1 MDFVD
6 LDRLFVPL
14 KRDADAALEWG
25 PSWGLKYGGWLDWSG
40 VLQHWRV
47 ALLAEALSGK
57 TKELEHR
64 AVALRREGKLA
75 FFLRIEDLADDRF
88 EGSLDDDDKAAFHSW
103 AAADAGE
110 AWFFLD
116 SVDEARLNGK
126 KLATA
131 LRNVR
136 AALST
141 DNLNRAHIIVS
152 CRVSDWRGKADRE
165 SLQKELPYAPQAEPS
180 SAITDPDEI
189 LLSPMFD
196 RTSRSTGPKKPQ
208 TAPNPSELLVVQ
220 LAPLNHEQQ
229 ARMATAASVANVPE
243 FMQAV
248 RLSGLETMSER
259 PGDLIDLIG
268 YWRDHGKFGSLAE
281 MTEEGVKRKLREEDI
296 YRPEAGTLSP
306 ERARQGA
313 ERLAAALILAKTF
326 TIKAPGQDADP
337 TLAKGALE
345 SRDVLPDWDQGSI
358 NALLRTGL
366 FAPGTY
372 GRIRFHHRS
381 TQEYL
386 AACWLRWLT
395 QWNNCPI
402 AEVHA
407 LLFVEPYG
415 VPTVVPTL
423 RAVAAW
429 LSLWLPSVRDQVIDR
444 EPASLILHGDP
455 KSLPLDIR
463 ERLLGVYATLDARGD
478 LNVER
483 IDFRAAWMFSSPSLA
498 RAVRRA
504 WQANDRREFR
514 MHLLEFIEE
523 GRIKE
528 CVDLAREIALDSSEN
543 QWHRLTAA
551 RALLACDDPK
561 GLSDLARVVRAAPD
575 RLGARLAPQLASL
588 LYPAYLSTDDL
599 LDLVD
604 RSESP
609 EPYQSEGFN
618 YQLSSLHALAPT
630 RDAQRQF
637 ALGIADL
644 VLKSPHIEDSEIS
657 SRHIELGRGLA
668 ALAKAELDRRAIG
681 DVDDG
686 LIRLLMATE
695 RARGVHDNGDEPSA
709 LAARVQRDKALNR
722 QLMWADAQTDRRGRP
737 RETPPVHIWQVG
749 PLTGFVLWR
758 TDISD
763 LEWLKEDAR
772 RMPEEFERRIA
783 FSAILSALHRA
794 DLGESRCE
802 FLDQL
807 AAGDSALEADLA
819 DYRKPAPVDPYAA
832 DAAARKERAA
842 KETQEAK
849 KSWTDFRDQL
859 KLKPAILDAPEA
871 VKSWKAGLHR
881 LYDLTNWIDMKAR
894 YDGIEGAAKW
904 QALPLAFGS
913 AVAEHY
919 ARAMRMT
926 WRNVR
931 PERAKKIADNQFT
944 QKKSNELAVSGVD
957 LDSLTPGWEH
967 SLSDDEVAIAVRH
980 ACFAGTIRAE
990 WVNRLITARPNA
1002 ALPEITS
1009 AVATEYRSN
1018 GTHSDVINSAIHA
1031 DTPAL
1036 PAIATEV
1043 FRLLRKSEPVDDVT
1057 LDRSVQVLR
1066 RGLAALPAPRA
1077 RSLILKRVHLHLAAA
1092 NERRAFEYLGALAT
1106 IDPDEFAK
1114 IVLWKLERSA
1124 SEADK
1129 DYAERVSHWL
1139 GALFAGPGEHGV
1151 ATTAL
1156 AKMSVVHLARVLRLA
1171 YEHIAARDWTAHRS
1185 GSGRSLSDKAESA
1198 RGMLFNAIAER
1209 PGAEAYDALLEL
1221 SADPVFA
1228 DSSLRLRELAHA
1240 RAEAD
1245 GDLPTWLATEVTKFE
1260 QTHSAPVK
1268 TGAHLLTLTLG
1279 VLADIEASFTS
1290 ADASSRRL
1298 LALAQDEE
1306 EVQGWLAERL
1316 NERARGRY
1324 SAAREPEV
1332 ADRNEPDI
1340 LVSSTSADVQVAI
1353 EVKNGNKK
1361 WTVTQLEGAVRG
1373 QLAKDYLRPANRRYG
1388 ILVVS
1393 LHRQRTW
1400 RVPGE
1405 EWDLARLIEH
1415 LKAVAQATRA
1425 NGSGPVQVA
1434 VVGIDASR
1442 EKPSS
1447 AKRPS
1452 RMRRSAT

>member
-1 MDFVD
+1 MDFVN

-25 PSWGLKYGGWLDWSG
+25 PSWGLKYGGWLDWPG

-64 AVALRREGKLA
+64 AAALKNEGKPA

-136 AALST
+136 AALSSG
-141 DNLNRAHIIVS
+141 NLNRAHIIVS
-152 CRVSDWRGKADRE
+152 CRVSDWKGKADRE
-165 SLQKELPYAPQAEPS
+165 SLQKELPYVPSAEPS
-180 SAITDPDEI
+180 SAVTDPDEI

-208 TAPNPSELLVVQ
+208 TEPNPSELLVVQ
-220 LAPLNHEQQ
+220 LAPLNQEQQ
-229 ARMATAASVANVPE
+229 ARIATAASVANVPE

-268 YWRDHGKFGSLAE
+268 YWRDHGKFGSLEE

-306 ERARQGA
+306 ERARRGA
-313 ERLAAALILAKTF
+313 ERFAAALILAKTF

-345 SRDVLPDWDQGSI
+345 SRDVLPEWDQDSI

-386 AACWLRWLT
+386 AACWLRWLIERK
-395 QWNNCPI
+395 NCPI
-402 AEVHA
+402 AEIHH
-407 LLFVEPYG
+407 LLFVEPYD

-429 LSLWLPSVRDQVIDR
+429 LSLWLPSVRDQVINR

-455 KSLPLDIR
+455 KSLPLEIR
-463 ERLLGVYATLDARGD
+463 ERLLGVYAKLDARGD

-504 WQANDRREFR
+504 WEANDRREFR

-528 CVDLAREIALDSSEN
+528 CVDLARSIALDASAN

-561 GLSDLARVVRAAPD
+561 GLSDLVRVIRAAPD
-575 RLGARLAPQLASL
+575 RLSARLAPQLASL

-609 EPYQSEGFN
+609 EPYQIEGFS
-618 YQLSSLHALAPT
+618 YQLVSLHALAPT

-637 ALGIADL
+637 ALGIATL
-644 VLKSPHIEDSEIS
+644 FLKTPHADDSEVS
-657 SRHIELGRGLA
+657 SQHFELGRGLA
-668 ALAKAELDRRAIG
+668 PLAKAELDRRAIG

-686 LIRLLMATE
+686 LIRLLMAAE
-695 RARGVHDNGDEPSA
+695 RARGGHHDEYEPNA
-709 LAARVQRDKALNR
+709 LAARVQGDKALNR

-737 RETPPVHIWQVG
+737 RETPPVNIWQVG

-763 LEWLKEDAR
+763 LEWLQEDAR
-772 RMPEEFERRIA
+772 RMPEEYERRIA

-794 DLGESRCE
+794 DLGESRRE

-807 AAGDSALEADLA
+807 AAGDSALLADLA

-832 DAAARKERAA
+832 DAPARKERAA
-842 KETQEAK
+842 KKTQEAK

-859 KLKPAILDAPEA
+859 KSTPEILDAPEA

-881 LYDLTNWIDMKAR
+881 LFDLTNWIDMKAR
-894 YDGIEGAAKW
+894 YDGVEGAAKW

-919 ARAMRMT
+919 TRAMLMT

-931 PERAKKIADNQFT
+931 PERPKKIADNQIT
-944 QKKSNELAVSGVD
+944 RKKSNELAVSAVD

-967 SLSDDEVAIAVRH
+967 RLSDDEVAIAVRH

-990 WVNRLITARPNA
+990 WVNRLVTARPNA

-1018 GTHSDVINSAIHA
+1018 GTYSDVINSASHA

-1036 PAIATEV
+1036 QAIATEV
-1043 FRLLRKSEPVDDVT
+1043 FRLLRKSEPVDDAT
-1057 LDRSVQVLR
+1057 LDRSIQVLR
-1066 RGLAALPAPRA
+1066 RGLAGLPAPQA
-1077 RSLILKRVHLHLAAA
+1077 RSLVLKRVHLHLAAA
-1092 NERRAFEYLGALAT
+1092 NERRAFEYLGALAA
-1106 IDPDEFAK
+1106 IDPEELAK
-1114 IVLWKLERSA
+1114 ITLSTLERGV
-1124 SEADK
+1124 SEADQ
-1129 DYAERVSHWL
+1129 DYAERVSRWL
-1139 GALFAGPGEHGV
+1139 GALFAGQGEHGV
-1151 ATTAL
+1151 ATVAL
-1156 AKMSVVHLARVLRLA
+1156 AKMPVAHLARLLRLA

-1185 GSGRSLSDKAESA
+1185 GSGRSPSDKAESA

-1209 PGAEAYDALLEL
+1209 PGAEAYDALLAL
-1221 SADPVFA
+1221 STDPVFA
-1228 DSSLRLRELAHA
+1228 DTSLRLREIAHA

-1268 TGAHLLTLTLG
+1268 TGAQLLTLTLG
-1279 VLADIEASFTS
+1279 VLADIQASFKT
-1290 ADASSRRL
+1290 ADASSRQL

-1340 LVSSTSADVQVAI
+1340 LVSSTSTDVQVAI

-1361 WTVTQLEGAVRG
+1361 WTVIQLEGAVRG
-1373 QLAKDYLRPANRRYG
+1373 QLAKDYLRPANRRDG

-1393 LHRQRTW
+1393 LHRHRTW

-1405 EWDLARLIEH
+1405 EWDFARLIEY
-1415 LKAVAQATRA
+1415 LKTVAQATRA
-1425 NGSGPVQVA
+1425 NDSGSVQVA

-1442 EKPSS
+1442 ETPSS

-1452 RMRRSAT
+1452 SKRRSAT

>member
-1 MDFVD
+1 MV
-6 LDRLFVPL
+6 
-14 KRDADAALEWG
+14 
-25 PSWGLKYGGWLDWSG
+25 
-40 VLQHWRV
+40 
-47 ALLAEALSGK
+47 LLAEALSGK

-64 AVALRREGKLA
+64 AVALRREGKPA

-88 EGSLDDDDKAAFHSW
+88 EASLNDDDKAAFHSW
-103 AAADAGE
+103 TAADSGE

-136 AALST
+136 AALTSG
-141 DNLNRAHIIVS
+141 NLDRAHIIVS

-165 SLQKELPYAPQAEPS
+165 SMQKELPYGPPAQLPS
-180 SAITDPDEI
+180 AVTDPDEV

-196 RTSRSTGPKKPQ
+196 RTSQSTGLKKPQ
-208 TAPNPSELLVVQ
+208 TDSNPIELLVVQ
-220 LAPLNHEQQ
+220 LAPLNQEQQ
-229 ARMATAASVANVPE
+229 ARMATAASIANVPE

-268 YWRDHGKFGSLAE
+268 YWRDHGKFGSLVE

-296 YRPEAGTLSP
+296 YRPEAGVLSP
-306 ERARQGA
+306 ERARRGA
-313 ERLAAALILAKTF
+313 ERFAAALILAKTF
-326 TIKAPGQDADP
+326 TIKAPGQEADP

-345 SRDVLPDWDQGSI
+345 SRDVFPDWDQDSI

-395 QWNNCPI
+395 QWNNFPI

-429 LSLWLPSVRDQVIDR
+429 LSLWLPSVRDEAINR

-455 KSLPLDIR
+455 KSLPLEVR
-463 ERLLGVYATLDARGD
+463 ERLLGVYATLDAKGD
-478 LNVER
+478 ISVER

-528 CVDLAREIALDSSEN
+528 CVDLARSIALDSSAN

-575 RLGARLAPQLASL
+575 RLSARLAPQLASL

-609 EPYQSEGFN
+609 EPYQSEGFS
-618 YQLSSLHALAPT
+618 YQLVSLHALAPT

-637 ALGIADL
+637 ALGIAAL
-644 VLKSPHIEDSEIS
+644 ILKPPHLDDSEMS

-695 RARGVHDNGDEPSA
+695 RARGVHDDEDELVA
-709 LAARVQRDKALNR
+709 LATRVQWDKALNR
-722 QLMWADAQTDRRGRP
+722 RLMWADAQTDRKGHP
-737 RETPPVHIWQVG
+737 RESHPVHIWQVG
-749 PLTGFVLWR
+749 PVTGFTLWR

-763 LEWLKEDAR
+763 LEWLQEDAR
-772 RMPEEFERRIA
+772 RLPEEHERRIA
-783 FSAILSALHRA
+783 FSAILFALHRA
-794 DLGESRCE
+794 DADESRRDL
-802 FLDQL
+802 LDQL
-807 AAGDSALEADLA
+807 AAGDPALQADLA

-832 DAAARKERAA
+832 DAAARKEEAA
-842 KETQEAK
+842 KKTQQAK
-849 KSWTDFRDQL
+849 KPWTDFRDQL
-859 KLKPAILDAPEA
+859 RSTPAMLDAPEA

-881 LYDLTNWIDMKAR
+881 LYDLTNWIDMKAQ

-904 QALPLAFGS
+904 QALRLAFGS

-919 ARAMRMT
+919 ARAMLMA

-931 PERAKKIADNQFT
+931 PERPKKIADNQFT
-944 QKKSNELAVSGVD
+944 RKRTNELAVRALD

-967 SLSDDEVAIAVRH
+967 KLSDDEVAIAVRH

-990 WVNRLITARPNA
+990 WVNRLVTARPNA
-1002 ALPEITS
+1002 ALPEILS

-1018 GTHSDVINSAIHA
+1018 GTYSDVINSASHA

-1036 PAIATEV
+1036 QAIAMEV
-1043 FRLLRKSEPVDDVT
+1043 FRLLRRSEPVDDST
-1057 LDRSVQVLR
+1057 LDRSMQIVR
-1066 RGLAALPAPRA
+1066 RGLAELPAPQV
-1077 RSLILKRVHLHLAAA
+1077 RSLILKRVYLHLAAA
-1092 NERRAFEYLGALAT
+1092 NERRAFEYLGALAA
-1106 IDPDEFAK
+1106 IDPEELAK
-1114 IVLWKLERSA
+1114 IVLSKLERGV
-1124 SEADK
+1124 SEADH
-1129 DYAERVSHWL
+1129 DYAERVSYWL
-1139 GALFAGPGEHGV
+1139 GALFAGQGEHGV
-1151 ATTAL
+1151 ATAAL
-1156 AKMSVVHLARVLRLA
+1156 VKMPVVHLARLLRLA
-1171 YEHIAARDWTAHRS
+1171 YEHIPARDWTAHRS
-1185 GSGRSLSDKAESA
+1185 GSGRSPSDKAESA

-1209 PGAEAYDALLEL
+1209 PGAEAYDALLAL
-1221 SADPVFA
+1221 STDPVFA
-1228 DSSLRLRELAHA
+1228 DSSLRLREIAHA

-1260 QTHSAPVK
+1260 QTHAAPVK
-1268 TGAHLLTLTLG
+1268 TGAQLLTLILG
-1279 VLADIEASFTS
+1279 VLADIQASFTN
-1290 ADASSRRL
+1290 ADASSRQL

-1340 LVSSTSADVQVAI
+1340 LVSSTSTDVQVAI

-1361 WTVTQLEGAVRG
+1361 WTVTQLESAVRG
-1373 QLAKDYLRPANRRYG
+1373 QLAKDYLRPANRRDG

-1393 LHRQRTW
+1393 LHRHRTW

-1405 EWDLARLIEH
+1405 EWDFARLIVH
-1415 LKAVAQATRA
+1415 LKTVAQATRS
-1425 NGSGPVQVA
+1425 NDSGPVQVA

-1442 EKPSS
+1442 DVPSS
-1447 AKRPS
+1447 PFRPS
-1452 RMRRSAT
+1452 RKRRSAT

>member
-1 MDFVD
+1 MEFVD

-25 PSWGLKYGGWLDWSG
+25 PNWGRKYGGWLDWPG

-64 AVALRREGKLA
+64 AVALKREGKPA

-88 EGSLDDDDKAAFHSW
+88 EASLDDADKAAFHSW

-136 AALST
+136 AAISGS
-141 DNLNRAHIIVS
+141 NLNRAHIIMS
-152 CRVSDWRGKADRE
+152 CRVSDWKGKADRE
-165 SLQKELPYAPQAEPS
+165 SLQKELPYVPPAEPS
-180 SAITDPDEI
+180 SAVTDPDEI

-196 RTSRSTGPKKPQ
+196 KTSRSTGPKRPQ
-208 TAPNPSELLVVQ
+208 TEPDPTELLVVQ

-229 ARMATAASVANVPE
+229 ARMATAASIPNVPE

-268 YWRDHGKFGSLAE
+268 YWRDHGKFGSLE
-281 MTEEGVKRKLREEDI
+281 KMTEEGVKRKLREEDI

-306 ERARQGA
+306 ERAWRGA

-345 SRDVLPDWDQGSI
+345 SRDVLPEWDPDSI

-402 AEVHA
+402 AEIHG

-429 LSLWLPSVRDQVIDR
+429 LSLWLPAVRDQVIER

-455 KSLPLDIR
+455 KSLPLEIR

-498 RAVRRA
+498 EAVRRA
-504 WQANDRREFR
+504 WEENDRREFR

-528 CVDLAREIALDSSEN
+528 CVDLARSIALDPSAN
-543 QWHRLTAA
+543 PWHRLTAT

-561 GLSDLARVVRAAPD
+561 GLRDLARIVCVAPD
-575 RLGARLAPQLASL
+575 RLSARLAPQLASL

-609 EPYQSEGFN
+609 EPYQTEGFS
-618 YQLSSLHALAPT
+618 YQLASLHALAPN

-637 ALGIADL
+637 ALGIATL
-644 VLKSPHIEDSEIS
+644 FLKAPHVDDSEVS
-657 SRHIELGRGLA
+657 SRHVELGKGLVS
-668 ALAKAELDRRAIG
+668 LAKAELEKRAIG

-686 LIRLLMATE
+686 LIRLLMAVE
-695 RARGVHDNGDEPSA
+695 RARGVHDDEQEPGG

-749 PLTGFVLWR
+749 PLTGFILWR
-758 TDISD
+758 TDMSD
-763 LEWLKEDAR
+763 LEWLQEDAR
-772 RMPEEFERRIA
+772 RMPEDYERRIA
-783 FSAILSALHRA
+783 FSAILSAFHRA
-794 DLGESRCE
+794 DLGESRRE

-807 AAGDSALEADLA
+807 AAGDSALLADLA

-832 DAAARKERAA
+832 EAPARKERAA
-842 KETQEAK
+842 KKTQEAK
-849 KSWTDFRDQL
+849 KSWTDFRDEL
-859 KLKPAILDAPEA
+859 KSTPEILDAPDA

-894 YDGIEGAAKW
+894 YDGIEGVAKW
-904 QALPLAFGS
+904 QALSLAFGS
-913 AVAEHY
+913 AVGEHY
-919 ARAMRMT
+919 TRAMSMT

-931 PERAKKIADNQFT
+931 PERPKKVGDNQIT
-944 QKKSNELAVSGVD
+944 RKKSNELAVSAVE
-957 LDSLTPGWEH
+957 LDSLTPSWERK
-967 SLSDDEVAIAVRH
+967 LSDDEVAIAVRH

-990 WVNRLITARPNA
+990 WVSRLVTARPNA

-1018 GTHSDVINSAIHA
+1018 GMYSDVINSATHA

-1036 PAIATEV
+1036 PAIAAEI
-1043 FRLLRKSEPVDDVT
+1043 FRLLRKSEPVDDAT
-1057 LDRSVQVLR
+1057 LDRSIQVLR
-1066 RGLAALPAPRA
+1066 RGLAGIPAPQA
-1077 RSLILKRVHLHLAAA
+1077 RSLVLKRVHLHLAAA
-1092 NERRAFEYLGALAT
+1092 NERRAFEYLGALAA
-1106 IDPDEFAK
+1106 IDPEELAK
-1114 IVLWKLERSA
+1114 IALWKLERSD
-1124 SEADK
+1124 SESDQ
-1129 DYAERVSHWL
+1129 DYAERVSRWL
-1139 GALFAGPGEHGV
+1139 GALFAGQGEHGV
-1151 ATTAL
+1151 ATVAL
-1156 AKMSVVHLARVLRLA
+1156 AKMPVSHLARLLRLA
-1171 YEHIAARDWTAHRS
+1171 YEHIAVRNWTVHRS
-1185 GSGRSLSDKAESA
+1185 GSGRSPSDKAESA
-1198 RGMLFNAIAER
+1198 RGMLFNALAER
-1209 PGAEAYDALLEL
+1209 PGADAYNALLAL

-1228 DSSLRLRELAHA
+1228 ESSLRLREIAHA

-1245 GDLPTWLATEVTKFE
+1245 GDLPIWLATEVTKFE

-1268 TGAHLLTLTLG
+1268 TGAQLRTLTLG
-1279 VLADIEASFTS
+1279 VLADIHASFTT
-1290 ADASSRRL
+1290 ADASSRQL
-1298 LALAQDEE
+1298 LALAKNEE

-1324 SAAREPEV
+1324 RAARETEV

-1373 QLAKDYLRPANRRYG
+1373 QLAKDYLRPANRRDG

-1393 LHRQRTW
+1393 LHRHRTW
-1400 RVPGE
+1400 RVPGQ
-1405 EWDLARLIEH
+1405 EWDFARLIEH
-1415 LKAVAQATRA
+1415 LKTVAQATRA
-1425 NGSGPVQVA
+1425 NDSGPVQVA

-1442 EKPSS
+1442 EMPNS

-1452 RMRRSAT
+1452 GTRRSAT

>member
-1 MDFVD
+1 MDFVE
-6 LDRLFVPL
+6 LGRHFVPL
-14 KRDADAALEWG
+14 KRDSDAALEWG
-25 PSWGLKYGGWLDWSG
+25 PNWGLKYGGWLDWPG
-40 VLQHWRV
+40 VLQRWRV
-47 ALLAEALSGK
+47 VLLAEALSGK

-64 AVALRREGKLA
+64 AVALKREGKPA

-88 EGSLDDDDKAAFHSW
+88 EASLNDDDKAAFTAW
-103 AAADAGE
+103 ATADAGE

-126 KLATA
+126 KLGTA

-136 AALST
+136 VAISSG
-141 DNLNRAHIIVS
+141 NLNRAHIIVS

-165 SLQKELPYAPQAEPS
+165 SLQKELPYVQPEEPS
-180 SAITDPDEI
+180 SAVTDPDEI

-196 RTSRSTGPKKPQ
+196 MSSRSTGANKPQ
-208 TAPNPSELLVVQ
+208 AGPDPSELLIVQ
-220 LAPLNHEQQ
+220 LAPLNQEQQ
-229 ARMATAASVANVPE
+229 ARMATAAAIANVPE

-268 YWRDHGKFGSLAE
+268 YWSDHGKFGSLVE
-281 MTEEGVKRKLREEDI
+281 MTEEGVRRKLREEDI
-296 YRPEAGTLSP
+296 YRPEAGVLSP
-306 ERARQGA
+306 ERARRGA
-313 ERLAAALILAKTF
+313 ERFAAALILAKTF
-326 TIKAPGQDADP
+326 TIKAPGQEADP

-345 SRDVLPDWDQGSI
+345 SRDVLPEWDQDSI
-358 NALLRTGL
+358 SALLRTGL

-386 AACWLRWLT
+386 AACWFRWLT
-395 QWNNCPI
+395 EQNNCPI
-402 AEVHA
+402 AEIHR
-407 LLFVEPYG
+407 LLFVEPYK

-429 LSLWLPSVRDQVIDR
+429 LSLWLPSVRDQVMNR

-455 KSLPLDIR
+455 KSLPLEVR
-463 ERLLGVYATLDARGD
+463 ERLLGVYARLDAKGD
-478 LNVER
+478 INVER

-528 CVDLAREIALDSSEN
+528 CVDLARSIALDSSAN

-561 GLSDLARVVRAAPD
+561 GLSDLARVVRAAPN
-575 RLGARLAPQLASL
+575 RLSARLAPQLASL

-609 EPYQSEGFN
+609 EPYQSEGFS
-618 YQLSSLHALAPT
+618 YQLVSLHALAPT

-644 VLKSPHIEDSEIS
+644 ILKPPHLDDSEMS

-695 RARGVHDNGDEPSA
+695 RARGVHDDEDGLVA
-709 LAARVQRDKALNR
+709 LATRVQRDKALNR
-722 QLMWADAQTDRRGRP
+722 RLMWADAQTDRRGSP
-737 RETPPVHIWQVG
+737 RESHPVHIWQVG
-749 PLTGFVLWR
+749 PVTGFALWR

-763 LEWLKEDAR
+763 LEWLEHDAR
-772 RMPEEFERRIA
+772 RMPEEYQRRIA

-794 DLGESRCE
+794 DLSESRRE

-807 AAGDSALEADLA
+807 AAGDSALQSDLA

-832 DAAARKERAA
+832 DTAARKERAA
-842 KETQEAK
+842 EKTREAK

-859 KLKPAILDAPEA
+859 KLTPAILDAPEA

-881 LYDLTNWIDMKAR
+881 LYNLTNWIDMKAR
-894 YDGIEGAAKW
+894 HDGIDGAAKW
-904 QALPLAFGS
+904 QALHLAFGS

-919 ARAMRMT
+919 ARAMLMT
-926 WRNVR
+926 WRNVH
-931 PERAKKIADNQFT
+931 PERPKKTGDNQFT
-944 QKKSNELAVSGVD
+944 RKKSNELAVIALD

-967 SLSDDEVAIAVRH
+967 KLSDNEVATAVRH
-980 ACFAGTIRAE
+980 ACFAGTIQAE
-990 WVNRLITARPNA
+990 WVNRLIISRPSM

-1018 GTHSDVINSAIHA
+1018 SMYSDVMNSASHA

-1036 PAIATEV
+1036 QAIANEV
-1043 FRLLRKSEPVDDVT
+1043 FRLLRKSEPVDDAT
-1057 LDRSVQVLR
+1057 LDRTVRVLL
-1066 RGLAALPAPRA
+1066 RGLAGLPAPQLRA
-1077 RSLILKRVHLHLAAA
+1077 LTLRRVHLNLAAG
-1092 NERRAFEYLGALAT
+1092 NEMRAFAYLGVLAA
-1106 IDPDEFAK
+1106 IDPEEIAK
-1114 IVLWKLERSA
+1114 IVLSKLERGA
-1124 SEADK
+1124 SEPDQ
-1129 DYAERVSHWL
+1129 DYAERVSRWL
-1139 GALFAGPGEHGV
+1139 GTLFAGQDEHGV
-1151 ATTAL
+1151 ASAAL
-1156 AKMSVVHLARVLRLA
+1156 AKMRISHLARLLRLA
-1171 YEHIAARDWTAHRS
+1171 YEHIAARDWSAHRS
-1185 GSGRSLSDKAESA
+1185 GSGRSPSDKAESA
-1198 RGMLFNAIAER
+1198 RRMLFNAIAER
-1209 PGAEAYDALLEL
+1209 PGVEAYDALLAL

-1228 DSSLRLRELAHA
+1228 DSSLRLREIAHA

-1245 GDLPTWLATEVTKFE
+1245 GDLPTWFATEVARFE

-1268 TGAHLLTLTLG
+1268 TGAQLLTLTLG
-1279 VLADIEASFTS
+1279 ILADIEASLTT
-1290 ADASSRRL
+1290 ADASSRQL

-1316 NERARGRY
+1316 YERARGRY

-1340 LVSSTSADVQVAI
+1340 VVSSTSADVQVAI

-1373 QLAKDYLRPANRRYG
+1373 QLAKDYLRPHNRRDG

-1400 RVPGE
+1400 RVSGE
-1405 EWDLARLIEH
+1405 QWNFVRLIEH
-1415 LKAVAQATRA
+1415 LKTVAQGTRV
-1425 NGSGPVQVA
+1425 NDSGPVQVA

-1442 EKPSS
+1442 GTPIS

-1452 RMRRSAT
+1452 KTRLSAK